1 MASDKILL
9 CTQPDPLIYVTAAT
23 KLGVKPSECLVI
35 EDSTVGLNAASAA
48 GMACLITYTR
58 TGINEP
64 FKEALCVVSD
74 LERGQVT
81 IKKLQDML
89 ASGKRSDDRAVAA

>member
-1 MASDKILL
+1 M
-9 CTQPDPLIYVTAAT
+9 TAAS
-23 KLGVKPSECLVI
+23 KLGLTPSECLVI

-58 TGINEP
+58 TGVSEP

-74 LERGQVT
+74 LEKGAVT
-81 IKKLQDML
+81 VNKLTQLL

>member
-1 MASDKILL
+1 MGAPRLA
-9 CTQPDPLIYVTAAT
+9 QPDPLIYQTAAT
-23 KLGVKPSECLVI
+23 KLQLQPSECLVI
-35 EDSTVGLNAASAA
+35 EDSTVGLNAATAA

-74 LERGQVT
+74 LEKGKVT
-81 IKKLQDML
+81 VQTLKDLQ
-89 ASGKRSDDRAVAA
+89 AAGKRSDDRVVAG